1 METPGKKDQIYLLM
15 YEKDMAEVLYVLLT
29 GAEYSAN
36 FKEKVL
42 KVSEFPCSKICH
54 VSKLI
59 FKVIFAPIWFLVV
72 HFHEALMHETVVL
85 SLVARQNPTL
95 LS

>member
-1 METPGKKDQIYLLM
+1 MMETPGKKDQIYLLM

-42 KVSEFPCSKICH
+42 KVSQSPCSKGRLHQASI
-54 VSKLI
+54 
-59 FKVIFAPIWFLVV
+59 
-72 HFHEALMHETVVL
+72 
-85 SLVARQNPTL
+85 R
-95 LS
+95 

>member
-1 METPGKKDQIYLLM
+1 MMETPGKKDQIYLLM

-42 KVSEFPCSKICH
+42 KVSESPCSNG
-54 VSKLI
+54 L
-59 FKVIFAPIWFLVV
+59 F
-72 HFHEALMHETVVL
+72 
-85 SLVARQNPTL
+85 TL
-95 LS
+95 PDRDWDTPRLGNGNKPKGLFTLNVF

>member
-1 METPGKKDQIYLLM
+1 MMETPGKKDQIYLLM

-42 KVSEFPCSKICH
+42 KVSKFPRSKGPFTPSVNTIAILFSPEWGCNPSYSI
-54 VSKLI
+54 V
-59 FKVIFAPIWFLVV
+59 FKENRIASVITEL
-72 HFHEALMHETVVL
+72 
-85 SLVARQNPTL
+85 
-95 LS
+95 

>member
-1 METPGKKDQIYLLM
+1 MMETPGKKDQIYLLM

-42 KVSEFPCSKICH
+42 KVSESPRSKGPFTPRVRVHAATTLRCH
-54 VSKLI
+54 
-59 FKVIFAPIWFLVV
+59 
-72 HFHEALMHETVVL
+72 
-85 SLVARQNPTL
+85 
-95 LS
+95 